1 MSEYSRTQACS
12 LWASLAVVVISMLGS
27 VAAAED
33 PQAPAAAAPPSAV
46 GGVSAEQ
53 LAKANNPLADMN
65 SLNFQD
71 SWVPTINGAPDDH
84 SNTMNVRPVM
94 VTGRHI
100 IRATIPIS
108 NTPRG
113 DGTYASG
120 LGDVSVFDAIK
131 VTGEGATT
139 NLAVGPLLVLPTA
152 ASDALGQGKW
162 QVGAAGVA
170 IHVIP
175 GGSVLG
181 ALVTYQ
187 ASFAGDSN
195 RSATSI
201 LAAQPIV
208 TLSMGGG
215 YYFRSSATWVFD
227 LNHDRALVP
236 FGAGMGRV
244 FKGLGGVV
252 NAFIEPQYTVYAS
265 GAGQPALQLYTG
277 VNLQWGK

>member
-1 MSEYSRTQACS
+1 MGGCSRRQTCR
-12 LWASLAVVVISMLGS
+12 LGASLAVVVISTLGS
-27 VAAAED
+27 TAAAQESQAAAAE
-33 PQAPAAAAPPSAV
+33 APASAA

-53 LAKANNPLADMN
+53 MAKANNPLADMN
-65 SLNFQD
+65 ALNLQD
-71 SWVPTINGAPDDH
+71 SWVPTVNGAPDDH
-84 SNTMNVRPVM
+84 SNTMYVRPV
-94 VTGRHI
+94 VVSGKQI

-108 NTPRG
+108 TTPLG
-113 DGTYASG
+113 NGTYASG
-120 LGDVSVFDAIK
+120 LGDINVFDAIK

-139 NLAVGPLLVLPTA
+139 DLAVGPLLVLPTA

-162 QVGAAGVA
+162 QAGAAGVA
-170 IHVIP
+170 IHSMP

-187 ASFAGDSN
+187 ASFAGDEN

-227 LNHDRALVP
+227 LEQHRALVP
-236 FGAGMGRV
+236 FGTGVGRV

-252 NAFIEPQYTVYAS
+252 NVFIEPQYTVYAR

>member
-1 MSEYSRTQACS
+1 VNANFRRPAGRLTAF
-12 LWASLAVVVISMLGS
+12 LAVVVGLMLGS
-27 VAAAED
+27 SAAAEEA
-33 PQAPAAAAPPSAV
+33 QAPAAVASAS

-53 LAKANNPLADMN
+53 MAKANNPLADMN
-65 SLNFQD
+65 ALSLQD
-71 SWVPTINGAPDDH
+71 SFVPTINGAPDDH
-84 SNTMNVRPVM
+84 INTMYVRPVM
-94 VTGRHI
+94 VSGKQI

-108 NTPRG
+108 TTPLG

-120 LGDVSVFDAIK
+120 LGDINVFDAIK
-131 VTGEGATT
+131 VTGKDAKTD
-139 NLAVGPLLVLPTA
+139 LAVGPLLVLPTA
-152 ASDALGQGKW
+152 SNDALGQGKW

-170 IHVIP
+170 IHVMP

-187 ASFAGDSN
+187 TSFAGDGDRPS
-195 RSATSI
+195 TSI

-215 YYFRSSATWVFD
+215 YYFRSSANWVFD

-236 FGAGMGRV
+236 FGVGMGRV

-252 NAFIEPQYTVYAS
+252 NVFIEPQFTVYAK

-277 VNLQWGK
+277 LNMQWGK